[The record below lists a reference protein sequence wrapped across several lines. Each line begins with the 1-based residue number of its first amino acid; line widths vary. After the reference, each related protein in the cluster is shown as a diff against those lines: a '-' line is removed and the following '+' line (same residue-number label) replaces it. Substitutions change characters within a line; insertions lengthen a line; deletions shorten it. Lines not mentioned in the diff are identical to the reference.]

1 MHIIYFYLVP
11 WLYFHM
17 VFYSVF
23 SHASL
28 REQVSTLTWQLLW
41 TTTIF
46 NSKIARK
53 SSQKRSPKLI
63 TFWLLS
69 WTLLFVDLA
78 SQTLPFLSLKN
89 PWNGHH
95 NPSGAHKALPRGSK
109 TLLWCPKGV
118 PKTLLDRFWTTWDR
132 FWLNFGSISTRFKTS
147 PYAPS

>member
-1 MHIIYFYLVP
+1 MMIHVICEK
-11 WLYFHM
+11 LYFHI
-17 VFYSVF
+17 VFCSVF
-23 SHASL
+23 SHAGL

-78 SQTLPFLSLKN
+78 SQTLPFWASKIHEMVTTTHLERIR
-89 PWNGHH
+89 PCQ
-95 NPSGAHKALPRGSK
+95 GAPRRSYDARRACQRGSWIDFGP
-109 TLLWCPKGV
+109 LGIDFG
-118 PKTLLDRFWTTWDR
+118 LD
-132 FWLNFGSISTRFKTS
+132 FGSISTRFKTS